1 MLPSKLEELIEQA
14 AREEWEELDLS
25 GKYLTE
31 LPPSIEQLKSIKKL
45 ILGKWDKSLRIHIG
59 NHLTSLPV
67 EISKLTN
74 LRDVQQRIMKQP
86 ILQTVK
92 DEESVG

>member
-1 MLPSKLEELIEQA
+1 LVMNLEAMLK
-14 AREEWEELDLS
+14 
-25 GKYLTE
+25 
-31 LPPSIEQLKSIKKL
+31 QLAF
-45 ILGKWDKSLRIHIG
+45 
-59 NHLTSLPV
+59 
-67 EISKLTN
+67 

>member
-1 MLPSKLEELIEQA
+1 M
-14 AREEWEELDLS
+14 
-25 GKYLTE
+25 
-31 LPPSIEQLKSIKKL
+31 KKGAVIDKAGL
-45 ILGKWDKSLRIHIG
+45 YRYSLWRDWDMEK
-59 NHLTSLPV
+59 P
-67 EISKLTN
+67 K